1 MSYTKAIYLALVIAA
16 IVIFMYGILPR
27 LKLNVNT
34 AKVSRGIIFLAM
46 MIYLGIDFYIKK
58 QYWYLLILALG
69 TIGFMLMLKD
79 SRPKGDSNQHGQT

>member
-1 MSYTKAIYLALVIAA
+1 MSYTKAIYLGLVIAA

-34 AKVSRGIIFLAM
+34 AKVGRGMIFLAM
-46 MIYLGIDFYIKK
+46 MIYLGIDFYIKE
-58 QYWYLLILALG
+58 QYWYLLILAAG

-79 SRPKGDSNQHGQT
+79 SKPKA